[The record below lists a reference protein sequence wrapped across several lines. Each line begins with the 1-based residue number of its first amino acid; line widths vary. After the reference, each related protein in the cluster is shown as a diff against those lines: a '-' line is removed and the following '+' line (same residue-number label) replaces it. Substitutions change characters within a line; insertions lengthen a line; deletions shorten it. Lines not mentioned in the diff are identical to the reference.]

1 MEMGFPQRSS
11 GYLHRIS
18 QGAIRWRWASP
29 REAWAISTESRVPP
43 ISTEEEAAAIVA
55 ALEALPLA
63 HARAAGAR
71 AGAGAG
77 TRRRVLPL
85 FAFLEA
91 LDIPKGTK
99 GTKGTR
105 GAKGSRKTP
114 GRIIWSH
121 LEASSAKKS
130 TSPLSTSSTPLP
142 KLPKSLPCEISGQR
156 SDTQGLLLRD
166 VPALLEAYLPLEAR
180 HQYLIENSAVSN
192 AIAAALSR
200 AAGEEDGGGAAAAME
215 EARGRT
221 RKEWAAKLEREQAL
235 QLPEL
240 LEGMGPLA
248 IRTSTNSRK
257 PHRRA
262 LRERRRHDSDLGRC
276 P

>member
-1 MEMGFPQRSS
+1 MVR
-11 GYLHRIS
+11 
-18 QGAIRWRWASP
+18 
-29 REAWAISTESRVPP
+29 RVPP

-63 HARAAGAR
+63 HAREAR
-71 AGAGAG
+71 EAGAGAG

-99 GTKGTR
+99 GSKG
-105 GAKGSRKTP
+105 ARKTP

-156 SDTQGLLLRD
+156 ADTQGLLLRD
-166 VPALLEAYLPLEAR
+166 VPALLEAYLPLETR
-180 HQYLIENSAVSN
+180 YQYLIENSAVSN

-248 IRTSTNSRK
+248 IRTSTTTLASLTGELSENGVDTTVTLGAVVSTFSSGSVWTQTDDTTTGTIDYTKHFESKSR
-257 PHRRA
+257 RTTT
-262 LRERRRHDSDLGRC
+262 S
-276 P
+276 